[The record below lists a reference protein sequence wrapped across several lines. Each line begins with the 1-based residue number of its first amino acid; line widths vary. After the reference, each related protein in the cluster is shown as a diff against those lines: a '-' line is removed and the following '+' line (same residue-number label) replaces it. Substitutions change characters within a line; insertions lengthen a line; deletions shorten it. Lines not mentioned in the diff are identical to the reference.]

1 MKRLSLVIAAI
12 LSGYA
17 SHSQTFDWAKQWD
30 CTEFMGGGPV
40 IGIDNNQNIFL
51 ANSFQGT
58 VDLNQGSGTQNAS
71 SIGNTSKNIF
81 LVKSDAS
88 GNFVWGKQFSSDSS
102 IAVSSVLTDNS
113 GNVVLV
119 GTFRGKADFDPGS
132 SSFNLTSAGT
142 QQNAF
147 TVKLD
152 PQGNFLWAK
161 SVNAFLTWGNN
172 ATIDASGNIVFT
184 GFFTGTVDFDPGSA
198 THNLTAAT
206 TNMYETFVCKL
217 DGSGNLVWV
226 KHIQGG
232 SAGSC
237 GGISIDASG
246 NILFSG
252 AFSGT
257 ADFNPGSGTFNMTS
271 STGALFVCKMDVS
284 GNFLWAKKIE
294 TSGALYNGGFL
305 STDASSNVIL
315 TGVFS
320 GTIDFDPGAGVKNLN
335 AGGGVNSADVFI
347 CQLDASGNFKWA
359 NQVGNAN
366 VMALSSVTTDKSSDI
381 YCLGLFTGTVDF
393 DPGPGAANLISS
405 NYNDLYLSKYDQN
418 GNLKWAKQWMHSTAS
433 SLLGSGLAVASD
445 YNTYVSGGF
454 SGTIDFDP
462 NNGVT
467 SLTAA
472 NANASIYLTK
482 LRQTTTSVKTATFQ
496 DIDIYPNPSGGT
508 FTIRSKA
515 DLTGAK
521 ITVRNMM
528 GQTIPANT
536 LVENNKIRLSLQ
548 AYPSGCYFAELQMK
562 DGSSASFRLIKD

>member
-12 LSGYA
+12 LAGYA
-17 SHSQTFDWAKQWD
+17 SNSQTFDWARQWD
-30 CTEFMGGGPV
+30 CTEFMGGGSV

-51 ANSFQGT
+51 ANGFQGT
-58 VDLNQGSGTQNAS
+58 VDLNQGSGTQNVAS
-71 SIGNTSKNIF
+71 TGNTSKNIF
-81 LVKSDAS
+81 LVKSDAL
-88 GNFVWGKQFSSDSS
+88 GNFVWGKQFYSDSS
-102 IAVSSVLTDNS
+102 ITVNSILSDNS
-113 GNVVLV
+113 GNVIIV
-119 GTFRGKADFDPGS
+119 GSFQGKADFDPGS
-132 SSFNLTSAGT
+132 SSFNLTSVGT
-142 QQNAF
+142 HQNAF
-147 TVKLD
+147 AVKLD
-152 PQGNFLWAK
+152 PQGNFIWAK
-161 SVNAFLTWGNN
+161 SVNAFLTWGNS
-172 ATIDASGNIVFT
+172 ATIDASGNVVFT

-217 DGSGNLVWV
+217 DGSGNLAWV
-226 KHIQGG
+226 KHIEGG
-232 SAGSC
+232 NTGSC

-271 STGALFVCKMDVS
+271 STGALFICKMDAA

-305 STDASSNVIL
+305 STDAASNVIL

-320 GTIDFDPGAGVKNLN
+320 GIIDFDPGTGVKNLN
-335 AGGGVNSADVFI
+335 AGGGVTTADVFI

-359 NQVGNAN
+359 NQVGNTST
-366 VMALSSVTTDKSSDI
+366 MFLSSVTTDKSSDI
-381 YCLGLFTGTVDF
+381 YCLGLFNGTVDF
-393 DPGPGAANLISS
+393 DPGTGATNLTAS

-418 GNLKWAKQWMHSTAS
+418 GNLKWAKQWAHSTAS
-433 SLLGSGLAVASD
+433 SLLGSSLAVASD

-472 NANASIYLTK
+472 NANASIYLMK
-482 LRQTTTSVKTATFQ
+482 LRQGATSVKTTTLQ
-496 DIDIYPNPSGGT
+496 DVEVYPNPSKET
-508 FTIRSKA
+508 FTISSKA

-528 GQTIPANT
+528 GQAIPANAI
-536 LVENNKIRLSLQ
+536 VQSSNIKLSLSS
-548 AYPSGCYFAELQMK
+548 YPPGCYFAELQMK